1 MKLQLA
7 DIYKDKPDARDVAE
21 ELRHCVECGAA
32 NSVCAT
38 LQLLNDE
45 NDSPRGRNRLIRNIL
60 ESGKAPSPEAVKH
73 IDQCLSCNACTATCL
88 AQVDFRRVMDLTR
101 EIVEETYQR
110 PMADRLFRL
119 LVKRVL
125 PNPGLFRVALVLGR
139 LAAPFSALLPGRL
152 KGLVKQAGTSVSAAR
167 WSALPTAKSQAV
179 EGNVAIL
186 DGCVNSVL
194 GADINAAT
202 ERVMTRLGHRVI
214 PVNNGCCGALNFH
227 MGDRD
232 AALSH
237 ARKLLGH
244 WKAAEVEQGP
254 LTAIAVNA
262 SGCGSMV
269 KDFAHLFKGEQE
281 YDEAVRFAGL
291 ARDVSELITAEKL
304 SQHVV
309 SLDLERWRRVAW
321 HPPCSLQHVQKVR
334 TEPETLL
341 RMCGFTLT
349 SFRERDL
356 CCGSAGS
363 YSILQPEVSGQIRN
377 RKVSAIEE
385 SRPDVIASA
394 NIGCIQQIASGT
406 QVPVVH
412 LIELLD
418 WATGGPK
425 PKGLEGGAR
434 G

>member
-7 DIYKDKPDARDVAE
+7 DIYKYQPDVQDVAE

-38 LQLLNDE
+38 MQVLNDE
-45 NDSPRGRNRLIRNIL
+45 NDSPRGRNRLIKEIL
-60 ESGKAPSPEAVKH
+60 ESGKAPSAKAVKH

-101 EIVEETYQR
+101 EIVEKTYKR
-110 PMADRLFRL
+110 SVADRLFRL
-119 LVKRVL
+119 LVGRVL
-125 PNPGLFRVALVLGR
+125 PNPGVFRVALVLGR
-139 LAAPFSALLPGRL
+139 FAAPFSAFLPGRL
-152 KGLVKQAGTSVSAAR
+152 KGLVKQAGTSIAATR
-167 WSALPTAKSQAV
+167 WSALPTTNSQAG

-202 ERVMTRLGHRVI
+202 ERVLTRLGYRVI
-214 PVNNGCCGALNFH
+214 PVKNGCCGALNFH

-237 ARKLLGH
+237 ARKLVGH

-269 KDFAHLFKGEQE
+269 KDFAHLFKGERDH
-281 YDEAVRFAGL
+281 DEALHYAGL
-291 ARDVSELITAEKL
+291 ARDVSELISAEKL

-309 SLDLERWRRVAW
+309 AVDLKRWKRVAW
-321 HPPCSLQHVQKVR
+321 HPPCSLQHIQKVR
-334 TEPETLL
+334 AEPEALL
-341 RMCGFTLT
+341 RICGLTLT
-349 SFRERDL
+349 RFRQRDL

-363 YSILQPEVSGQIRN
+363 YSILQPEVSRQIRD

-385 SRPDVIASA
+385 STPDVIASA
-394 NIGCIQQIASGT
+394 NIGCIAQIASGT
-406 QVPVVH
+406 RIPVVH

-418 WATGGPK
+418 WATGGPM